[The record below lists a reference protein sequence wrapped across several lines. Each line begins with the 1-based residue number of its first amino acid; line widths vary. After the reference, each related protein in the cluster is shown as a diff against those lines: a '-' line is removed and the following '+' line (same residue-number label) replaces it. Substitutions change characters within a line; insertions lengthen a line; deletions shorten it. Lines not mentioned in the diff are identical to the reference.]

1 MINTIVFVLCFE
13 SKRTTLG
20 YFHLIKRLK
29 HFMCYDYY
37 ERGSCII
44 VCATIVVLLGTALSR
59 YFISL
64 PHLTLLLLY

>member
-1 MINTIVFVLCFE
+1 
-13 SKRTTLG
+13 
-20 YFHLIKRLK
+20 
-29 HFMCYDYY
+29 MCYDYY